1 MKSHEQ
7 LTIAEAYNPGDSIEI
22 KGRFTNELLDS
33 EGNPIKDITDED
45 REFEI
50 NIPGISIIKNEI
62 NHNPCDLSSFE
73 EFFVRQKIKSKGE
86 TKKQLAKLPKKSN
99 ALQFLSDFIPGY
111 LEWDTNMRN
120 KKWNKNNKN
129 KEPREISE
137 LKGLDEQNIR
147 GDLAFVLSKMK
158 KEGVYQGEVVKNLKL
173 LLEAPFEILLR
184 AIEYLKIK
192 DKNGNLLW
200 TQFFRPGVNYHTKF
214 LPFTADNVQKGKPG
228 VYFYTINDGSP
239 VYVGKSGDNFNS
251 DYGGYKSGN
260 PFYHL
265 KNGPSTRAR
274 INSRIADAVSDAKG
288 VSVKWYNIPLKSSF
302 DIDEFTTSLSYLE
315 NKKGVDV
322 GKSFPSTTKDP
333 KKKPYLDFLETAIM
347 SRIKGEKWNTQTG
360 GFDPYLEITK

>member
-120 KKWNKNNKN
+120 KKWNK
-129 KEPREISE
+129 
-137 LKGLDEQNIR
+137 
-147 GDLAFVLSKMK
+147 
-158 KEGVYQGEVVKNLKL
+158 
-173 LLEAPFEILLR
+173 
-184 AIEYLKIK
+184 KI
-192 DKNGNLLW
+192 N
-200 TQFFRPGVNYHTKF
+200 R
-214 LPFTADNVQKGKPG
+214 
-228 VYFYTINDGSP
+228 
-239 VYVGKSGDNFNS
+239 
-251 DYGGYKSGN
+251 
-260 PFYHL
+260 
-265 KNGPSTRAR
+265 
-274 INSRIADAVSDAKG
+274 
-288 VSVKWYNIPLKSSF
+288 
-302 DIDEFTTSLSYLE
+302 
-315 NKKGVDV
+315 
-322 GKSFPSTTKDP
+322 
-333 KKKPYLDFLETAIM
+333 
-347 SRIKGEKWNTQTG
+347 NT
-360 GFDPYLEITK
+360 P